1 MKKQFLFLLLS
12 FFIFNISIQ
21 AQPEE
26 DALNRYG
33 TGRLTNLT
41 RDLIRQTVDLV
52 DRTSEDLK
60 RNTANTRSDIENAFL
75 AAQVDAVAHVFDDM
89 LRNSRRAAEL
99 RDGISI
105 VADLTRR
112 APGFGANAALWRD
125 VQRTVGDIQRELG
138 ATGGGNPN
146 PAPLPVPNPVIG
158 RVVWRG
164 RVDIETRLHIKADT
178 LETRVVAGPN
188 WGGESYNFTSPMP
201 SRPVSVGVNKTKG
214 RGNVRVLQQPSRDN
228 DFTAVIQILD
238 PDGGAKEYELD
249 IFWR

>member
-12 FFIFNISIQ
+12 FFIFGTTIQ

-26 DALNRYG
+26 DGQNRYA

-41 RDLIRQTVDLV
+41 RDLLRQTVDLV

-60 RNTANTRSDIENAFL
+60 SSQANTRADIENAFL
-75 AAQVDAVAHVFDDM
+75 ASQIDAVAHVFDDM
-89 LRNSRRAAEL
+89 VRNSRRAAEL
-99 RDGISI
+99 RDGILL

-112 APGFGANAALWRD
+112 APTLGTNANLWRD

-138 ATGGGNPN
+138 AGGVVGNPN
-146 PAPLPVPNPVIG
+146 PPPVQNPIIG
-158 RVVWRG
+158 RVFWRG
-164 RVDIETRLHIKADT
+164 KVDIETQLHIKAGN

-188 WGGESYNFTSPMP
+188 WGGESSSFTSPLP
-201 SRPVSVGVNKTKG
+201 SRRVTVEAYKKKG
-214 RGNVRVLQQPSRDN
+214 RGSVRVLQQPSREN
-228 DFTAVIQILD
+228 DWTAVVQILD
-238 PDGGAKEYELD
+238 PDGGAKDYELD